1 MDAFPR
7 GSRPGL
13 RNVLPR
19 QQAGL
24 EVMQTVRFFKSESL
38 IMHIPSVSVS
48 QVRFVSGI
56 LSPTGAALS
65 VAPGVS
71 PGVYQ

>member
-24 EVMQTVRFFKSESL
+24 EVMQTVFFKSESL

-48 QVRFVSGI
+48 LVRFVSGI